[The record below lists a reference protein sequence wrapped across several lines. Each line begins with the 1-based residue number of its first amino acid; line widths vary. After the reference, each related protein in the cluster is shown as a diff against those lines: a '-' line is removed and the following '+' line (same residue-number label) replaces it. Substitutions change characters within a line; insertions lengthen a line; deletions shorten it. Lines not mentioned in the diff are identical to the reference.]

1 MASGAVRSVV
11 DRPLF
16 ANPGSAPPE
25 LSPTGSEIAYV
36 RTWDGKLLSREDL
49 FVGTTDVTAKLDR
62 DLWSCTAGRCEWSP
76 GMLIGDPLDGVS
88 ERLYRIDPSPSIPKA
103 LSSANGSVEA
113 FSIARTGRIAFAWTT
128 PTHPPE
134 IYGLDP
140 GGAPRRL
147 THFPSAPAD
156 QPIAQTRIA
165 ERFAPNGYALHGQL
179 TIPEGGNL
187 TELPI
192 VIEPHGGP
200 QCADD
205 SAFDP
210 LARYLAS
217 SGYAYFRPDPRG
229 RDGYG
234 DWSYKARVDD
244 YGSGPMAD
252 LARLDAVL
260 ASSVGNE
267 NRLHVEG
274 ASYGGYLVSW
284 IVTHASRFKAA
295 VQPLPT
301 ANLSPSDC
309 PATR

>member
-103 LSSANGSVEA
+103 LTSANGSVEA

-128 PTHPPE
+128 PTQPPE
-134 IYGLDP
+134 IDGLDP

-156 QPIAQTRIA
+156 QPIAQTPHR
-165 ERFAPNGYALHGQL
+165 RMVRPQRVYAPRAANN
-179 TIPEGGNL
+179 PGGWK
-187 TELPI
+187 
-192 VIEPHGGP
+192 PHRA
-200 QCADD
+200 AD
-205 SAFDP
+205 
-210 LARYLAS
+210 
-217 SGYAYFRPDPRG
+217 
-229 RDGYG
+229 RD
-234 DWSYKARVDD
+234 R
-244 YGSGPMAD
+244 
-252 LARLDAVL
+252 
-260 ASSVGNE
+260 
-267 NRLHVEG
+267 
-274 ASYGGYLVSW
+274 
-284 IVTHASRFKAA
+284 AA
-295 VQPLPT
+295 WW
-301 ANLSPSDC
+301 
-309 PATR
+309 ATMRR